1 MNKKGFTVIEMLF
14 SLLVFSISMGL
25 VVQVIPNL
33 KKITSMQIHIEEEIA
48 FRQVRRVISL
58 AESILVQPD
67 NLNFFYLGEN
77 ATLEIE
83 NHQLVKKNGY
93 VLYFEGFDFAQFK
106 QKDKCIYF
114 EYEKDGEKNERFL
127 GCKT

>member
-25 VVQVIPNL
+25 VVQVIPNI
-33 KKITSMQIHIEEEIA
+33 KKITTMQIHIEEEIA

-67 NLNFFYLGEN
+67 NLNFS
-77 ATLEIE
+77 I
-83 NHQLVKKNGY
+83 
-93 VLYFEGFDFAQFK
+93 
-106 QKDKCIYF
+106 
-114 EYEKDGEKNERFL
+114 
-127 GCKT
+127 